1 MTIMSDRTTTTTTFP
16 FYSYDLVPIF
26 GVSFLKPGIKKGN
39 FQLIIHCMHGYLLIR
54 DLLILSFERGYIL
67 LYRTLPNPSTQ

>member
-39 FQLIIHCMHGYLLIR
+39 LPINN
-54 DLLILSFERGYIL
+54 
-67 LYRTLPNPSTQ
+67 TLHAWLFTDS